1 MTFAGFRPATLRFFR
16 GLARDNTKEWF
27 EAHRATYE
35 SEVKEPLR
43 ALVEDLDVR
52 LADIAPEIVGDTRRS
67 PLRARRDT
75 RFTSDKSPYKT
86 FAGCLLYHRGAGRSA
101 AMRDNGG
108 AAGFYFHLEPG
119 ASLSAGG
126 LWAPPRPTLY
136 KVRDAIVGDT
146 RGFER
151 VVGDDAFVQ
160 RFGRLYDGNDQ
171 MLKRLPRG
179 YSPGHPAE
187 RWLRYLSFIGERPLS
202 DAEVTS
208 PELPDVLAADF
219 AALTPLVRWLN
230 RVLGYRA
237 AERR

>member
-1 MTFAGFRPATLRFFR
+1 VSFPGFRPAALTFFR
-16 GLARDNTKEWF
+16 KLARENTKEWF

-35 SEVKEPLR
+35 AEVKEPMR
-43 ALVEDLDVR
+43 ALIEELDVR
-52 LADIAPEIVGDTRRS
+52 LAEIAPEIVGDTRRS

-101 AMRDNGG
+101 SMQDNGG
-108 AAGFYFHLEPG
+108 AAGFYFQLEPR

-126 LWAPPRPTLY
+126 MWAPPRATLY
-136 KVRDAIVGDT
+136 RVRDAIVGDAA
-146 RGFER
+146 GFER
-151 VVGDDAFVQ
+151 SVSGDDFVR
-160 RFGRLYDGNDQ
+160 RFGRLYDGDDQ

-179 YSPGHPAE
+179 YAAGHPAE
-187 RWLRYLSFIGERPLS
+187 QWLRHLSFIGERSLS

-208 PELPDVLAADF
+208 RTLPDVLGADF

-230 RVLGYRA
+230 RVLGYVPA
-237 AERR
+237 QRR